1 MLRHDYS
8 PYDRHVQNAV
18 SDKLYNAILNEIA
31 REFPWLATQCA
42 RDKEAHER
50 NLPRKGSHNS
60 WHLCL
65 DSGGPG

>member
-1 MLRHDYS
+1 
-8 PYDRHVQNAV
+8 
-18 SDKLYNAILNEIA
+18 LYNAILNEIA